1 MGRMAS
7 PDSSSSPKTSRSEHL
22 RHIVEHAA
30 HRLPAQGPI
39 GVFIHHNTYWLTR
52 QIDDRVEQIEAPN
65 HTAVPM
71 VRLDTRFAE
80 DLREEVIELAEPT
93 DDDET
98 EHCLLRL
105 GVAAFGSQTGLYE
118 SSAGRAALTL
128 FRLLAFSSR
137 GSPSAW
143 FTRPPASTAGLTAAS

>member
-1 MGRMAS
+1 MAS

-30 HRLPAQGPI
+30 HRLLAQDPI

-71 VRLDTRFAE
+71 VRLDIRCAE
-80 DLREEVIELAEPT
+80 DLREEVVELAEPT

-105 GVAAFGSQTGLYE
+105 DVAAFGSQKGLYV
-118 SSAGRAALTL
+118 SSVDRALALTP

-137 GSPSAW
+137 GSLQPSLRDLQLA
-143 FTRPPASTAGLTAAS
+143 L